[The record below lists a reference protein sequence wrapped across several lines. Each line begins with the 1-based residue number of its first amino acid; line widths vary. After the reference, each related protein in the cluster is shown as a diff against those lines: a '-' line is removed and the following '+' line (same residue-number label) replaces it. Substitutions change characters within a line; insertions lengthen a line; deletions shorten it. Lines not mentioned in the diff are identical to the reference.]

1 MLDKTISA
9 KEPLINTGK
18 DMLADAKK
26 AGKSANDYEYAFGFW
41 GGYITYNLDAESGDT
56 TLLIEKSIPKNA
68 KIRSANGQIIGGSF
82 EGRLADFSG
91 TTVTVSGIE
100 YQAISRAAVDI
111 TTSNNKAFV
120 IDFGA
125 IRKLSALRV
134 VDFNLANIVLVL
146 PWMGIEFGDTPLYPY
161 SGVFTGDEAGAKNIA
176 FPETETAKLLVQFG
190 DTIPSTDEQSSIDN
204 ILTNLSI
211 TSHTMALN
219 TRVAVGNRPPFHTF
233 SGELK
238 GEVPLPEFSGELNA
252 YLDEVR
258 ADGAEDL
265 QDFPL
270 MITMD
275 APGVIEKGSFDI
287 VYDLESTA
295 SWGDSPRQ
303 SLSFERQGTKQ
314 LSLVFP
320 AVTSQKWRIHKV
332 SMEVVSDFPQW
343 RTFPDS
349 IENVSDK
356 FSLKTA
362 ADFNIAQSLI
372 ITETTEL
379 FGLSLFVFAD
389 EDSEILLE
397 IQGDD
402 NGLPDEQVM
411 NEETVSIRKNNDAYW
426 LDIMFSVPLSITA
439 GKNLWFVIKSK
450 TGSAS
455 MVLINDTVTTPVL
468 YNRNGAGFKEL
479 PYSDGNVQLPVKQF
493 RKPAVGE
500 IASVITLSIDG
511 ESIESDLP
519 DQVATLALSFLNAEG
534 ESSGPLIT
542 PVNEKITVNMDVT
555 VQAAGNVTFQ
565 NVVAQYQYD
574 E

>member
-1 MLDKTISA
+1 
-9 KEPLINTGK
+9 
-18 DMLADAKK
+18 MLADAKK
-26 AGKSANDYEYAFGFW
+26 AGKSAKDYEYALGFW
-41 GGYITYNLDAESGDT
+41 GGFITYNLDAESGDT

-68 KIRSANGQIIGGSF
+68 KIRSANGLINGGSF

-100 YQAISRAAVDI
+100 YQAISRAGVEI
-111 TTSNNKAFV
+111 TSSNNKAFV

-134 VDFNLANIVLVL
+134 VDLNLANIVLVL

-161 SGVFTGDEAGAKNIA
+161 SGVFTGDETGAKSIA

-190 DTIPSTDEQSSIDN
+190 DTIPSTAEQSSIDTV
-204 ILTNLSI
+204 LTNLSI

-219 TRVAVGNRPPFHTF
+219 TRVAVGNRPSFHTF

-238 GEVPLPEFSGELNA
+238 GEVPLPEFSDELNA

-303 SLSFERQGTKQ
+303 SLNFERQGTKQ

-320 AVTSQKWRIHKV
+320 AVNKQKWRIHKI
-332 SMEVVSDFPQW
+332 SMELVSDFPQW

-349 IENVSDK
+349 IDNVSNK

-397 IQGDD
+397 IQGDN

-411 NEETVSIRKNNDAYW
+411 SEETVSIQKNSDAYW

-455 MVLINDTVTTPVL
+455 MVLSNDTVTTPVL
-468 YNRNGAGFKEL
+468 YNRNGAGYKKL
-479 PYSDGNVQLPVKQF
+479 PYSDGNVQLLVKQF

-519 DQVATLALSFLNAEG
+519 DQVSTLVLSFLNAEG
-534 ESSGPLIT
+534 ESTGPLIT
-542 PVNEKITVNMDVT
+542 PANEQITVNMDVT